1 VQQGHGFGK
10 SGGFSA
16 KFNNCSSVQ
25 LLCKVEVLCF
35 DFRHFA
41 KLKTVMGKLK
51 KHIGQMRADHPK
63 SQKQK
68 VETSDHSKK
77 RGDTEKPDE

>member
-1 VQQGHGFGK
+1 
-10 SGGFSA
+10 
-16 KFNNCSSVQ
+16 
-25 LLCKVEVLCF
+25 
-35 DFRHFA
+35 
-41 KLKTVMGKLK
+41 MGKLK